1 MRRFIPL
8 LLAGVVAAAAGC
20 SSPGSGGGNSS
31 GGDGGTTPAGSG
43 GGTALPEVR
52 TGGTL
57 KIGLMP
63 KKKGIPYFNACQKGA
78 EDAAKELGDVE
89 LLYDGPTEDKSERQS
104 EILETWI
111 MQKMDA
117 IAVACND
124 PDQISPTLKRARES
138 GTWAFTWD
146 ADANPEASE
155 RVFFVNQVGVDDISK
170 KLVDEMVKQ
179 VGESAEV
186 AVVSSSPTAPNQ
198 SAWLK
203 RMEEYRAEKYPNLK
217 VVTTEYAEENQVLS
231 EQKAANI
238 LKAYPNVK
246 GIWGMTSVAFPGT
259 ASAVEK
265 AGMAGKVAVLG
276 LGTPKDMKPFVDR
289 GVVKSVVLWNPVDLG
304 YLTVYVARAAARG
317 ELKPGDTTF
326 KAGKLGEKKVE
337 NNVVLLG
344 EPMVFDK
351 SNIGNFDF

>member
-1 MRRFIPL
+1 MRRFMPL
-8 LLAGVVAAAAGC
+8 LLAGIVAAAAGC
-20 SSPGSGGGNSS
+20 TTPGSGGASS
-31 GGDGGTTPAGSG
+31 GGGGTSTPAGATTS
-43 GGTALPEVR
+43 ALPEVR

-57 KIGLMP
+57 KIGMMP
-63 KKKGIPYFNACQKGA
+63 KKKGIPYFNACQRGA

-104 EILETWI
+104 EILDTWI

-117 IAVACND
+117 VAVACND
-124 PDQISPTLKRARES
+124 PDQISPVLKRARES
-138 GTWAFTWD
+138 GTWAVTWD
-146 ADANPEASE
+146 ADANPESSE
-155 RVFFVNQVGVDDISK
+155 RVFFVNQVGTDDIAR

-179 VGESAEV
+179 VGETAEV

-203 RMEEYRAEKYPNLK
+203 RMDEYMKEKYPNLK
-217 VVTTEYAEENQVLS
+217 VVVTEYAEENQVLS
-231 EQKAANI
+231 EQKATNI

-265 AGMAGKVAVLG
+265 AGKTGQVAVLG

-351 SNIGNFDF
+351 SNIANFDF